1 MGEVK
6 WTKEQKQAI
15 ESKDAN
21 ILVAAAAGSGKTAVL
36 VERIIHKIIEEKMDI
51 DKLLV
56 VTFTNSAAAEMRERI
71 LKEISQKLEEQ
82 PGNQNLQ
89 KQLLLLNKANISTIH
104 AFCLEVIKNHFYEI
118 DCSPNFKIGET
129 AEIELLKADAMEELF
144 EEKYEQNDTE
154 FSTLLDTYT
163 SYKGDEPLK
172 EIIMQIYEFM
182 QSSPFPEEWLE
193 EKIEMF
199 HIQDI
204 NQDFSENE
212 YGKILLEE
220 NKKEIELATHKLQKI
235 WLDLKEE
242 GDLKKYELTIMEDIE
257 TLENLKKQ
265 LHNWDSA
272 YQAIQNIAFPKWPI
286 DRKIESEVKEK
297 AKLMRTTTKDK
308 LMKKLGKVFIYT
320 SEEINED
327 MLYMYQILKYLQ
339 KMILDFKKKYQEKK
353 KEKNIMDFNDIEHN
367 ALKILV
373 RKDENGVKQ
382 ISEVA
387 KEYQEK
393 FEEIAIDEYQDSNL
407 VQEYIL
413 NAVSRGNNIF
423 MVGDVKQSIYK
434 FRQAKPEL
442 FLEKYQTFEKEKA
455 NEKGLMIQLFNN
467 FRSKTNILD
476 ITNLIFQNIMSKEL
490 GEIEYDEKEY
500 LNSISQ
506 EAEENLLKSEMHI
519 IDLQETEKQEE
530 VVEDMVLEAR
540 FAAQKIKEIVKSG
553 IEISD
558 KKEGRRKITYKD
570 IVVLLRATTVVAPIY
585 EKEMIDLGIP
595 TFSDTSAE
603 YLDSI
608 EVQTIM
614 SVLKIMDNPYND
626 IALVT
631 VLRSYIG
638 GFTDEDLVSIRLID
652 RKSSYYETLKKYRDL
667 EENTELNN
675 KVQEFLQKIENW
687 REDSEYMPLE
697 ELLWKIYLDTGYY
710 HYVSLMPNGIL
721 RQANL
726 KMLFQRAKEYEKASF
741 KGLFHFVKFIDKI
754 KTGSGDLGAAKL
766 IGENANVVRI
776 MSIHK
781 SKGLE
786 FPVVFLC
793 NVGKQFNMMDLNKNL
808 LLHQELGIGVK
819 YINYENKIE
828 YNIPQKEAIRIK
840 TRKEILSEEMRV
852 LYVAL
857 TRAKEKLVV
866 IGATKNVEE
875 ELEKK
880 RELINV
886 YKENNSKLT
895 PFLVSQYESY
905 LDWITLV
912 WINEEEKMKK
922 LLEMHVYPREEV
934 INNFE
939 KQEKNRQEHFIE
951 TAEKITIDEKIW
963 KQLQSQLN
971 WQYPYEKATKMAG
984 KTSVSKLKQEE
995 TLPAE
1000 RIPKF
1005 LLKEDKISSAEKGTL
1020 MHLCF
1025 QKLNLKED
1033 YTKEE
1038 IEELIEKLIIQQII
1052 TEEQARVIDRDKIWK
1067 FTQSSLAKEVRESIS
1082 YEKEMPF
1089 YLTLSAK
1096 EAYGEE
1102 IDEDIL
1108 VQGIIDLYYINAK
1121 GELVLVDYKTDF
1133 VKQETE
1139 LVEKYQYQLQLYQKA
1154 LEKALEKKVARIYIY
1169 STCLEKAIPI
1179 DIM

>member
-1 MGEVK
+1 
-6 WTKEQKQAI
+6 
-15 ESKDAN
+15 
-21 ILVAAAAGSGKTAVL
+21 
-36 VERIIHKIIEEKMDI
+36 
-51 DKLLV
+51 
-56 VTFTNSAAAEMRERI
+56 
-71 LKEISQKLEEQ
+71 
-82 PGNQNLQ
+82 
-89 KQLLLLNKANISTIH
+89 
-104 AFCLEVIKNHFYEI
+104 
-118 DCSPNFKIGET
+118 
-129 AEIELLKADAMEELF
+129 
-144 EEKYEQNDTE
+144 
-154 FSTLLDTYT
+154 
-163 SYKGDEPLK
+163 
-172 EIIMQIYEFM
+172 
-182 QSSPFPEEWLE
+182 
-193 EKIEMF
+193 
-199 HIQDI
+199 
-204 NQDFSENE
+204 
-212 YGKILLEE
+212 
-220 NKKEIELATHKLQKI
+220 
-235 WLDLKEE
+235 
-242 GDLKKYELTIMEDIE
+242 
-257 TLENLKKQ
+257 
-265 LHNWDSA
+265 
-272 YQAIQNIAFPKWPI
+272 
-286 DRKIESEVKEK
+286 
-297 AKLMRTTTKDK
+297 
-308 LMKKLGKVFIYT
+308 
-320 SEEINED
+320 
-327 MLYMYQILKYLQ
+327 
-339 KMILDFKKKYQEKK
+339 
-353 KEKNIMDFNDIEHN
+353 
-367 ALKILV
+367 
-373 RKDENGVKQ
+373 
-382 ISEVA
+382 
-387 KEYQEK
+387 
-393 FEEIAIDEYQDSNL
+393 
-407 VQEYIL
+407 
-413 NAVSRGNNIF
+413 

-819 YINYENKIE
+819 YINYGNKIE

-880 RELINV
+880 RELINI

-934 INNFE
+934 IKNFE

-1038 IEELIEKLIIQQII
+1038 IEELIEKLITQQIL
-1052 TEEQARVIDRDKIWK
+1052 TEEQGRVIDRDKIWK

-1096 EAYGEE
+1096 EVYGEE
-1102 IDEDIL
+1102 MDEDIL
-1108 VQGIIDLYYINAK
+1108 IQGIIDLYYINAK
-1121 GELVLVDYKTDF
+1121 GELILVDYKTDY

-1169 STCLEKAIPI
+1169 STYLGKAILI
-1179 DIM
+1179 